1 MNKIHN
7 IGLLSER
14 IEIPKYKKTKV
25 EYLTQEEMDTFLKK
39 IEEKKENKEDK
50 LRNYLLVKLAY
61 TTGMRLS
68 EILSV
73 KAEDVIKDTKMDILG
88 K

>member
-25 EYLTQEEMDTFLKK
+25 EYLTQEEMDTFLQK

>member
-1 MNKIHN
+1 
-7 IGLLSER
+7 
-14 IEIPKYKKTKV
+14 
-25 EYLTQEEMDTFLKK
+25 MDTFLKK

>member
-25 EYLTQEEMDTFLKK
+25 EYLTQAEMNTFLKK

>member
-1 MNKIHN
+1 LNKIHN